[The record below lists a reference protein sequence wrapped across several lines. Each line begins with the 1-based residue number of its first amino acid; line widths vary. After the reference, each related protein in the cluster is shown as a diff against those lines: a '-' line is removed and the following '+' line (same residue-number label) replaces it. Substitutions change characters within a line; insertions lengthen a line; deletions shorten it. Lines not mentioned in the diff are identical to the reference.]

1 MRAPQLS
8 DFGLNQE
15 IVEIYE
21 TQSTKYSRLKQKI
34 EEENKVY
41 NRNLTFIVVSL
52 VILAFV
58 VFVSVIQQS
67 ESPMEVLLCIWGFHT
82 IAMIIVWRCGVDEE
96 LGIIAGLF
104 ALLVSAVASVCFPFI
119 SMGICIYSSFARNEA
134 YMSKMYPKQKY
145 VNTSVEKQVDAY
157 TTAIREYNAWKKKCS
172 IDYWMHMSGYQFED
186 AIAKLYEKQGY
197 HAEQTSYS
205 SDGGVD
211 IILLKEGQ
219 KIAVQCKHHAKPV
232 GPNDVRALMGVVA
245 SQNFDKGIFVSL
257 NGFTSTVYNEVE
269 RATIPIQL
277 VSLPT
282 ILAMVKSGDEDFDEC
297 EENTILSKKT
307 STTPSK
313 ENNTSEQRGHTGNE
327 KNSDFCKG
335 QRVYHR
341 SFGVGYIQ
349 KLNNDRIIVQF
360 GKGGDEKLFKFPEA
374 FQQRFLSLSPFKT
387 PSKTEHN
394 ENLVLRQEK
403 TEKVTKKCMGNCSTC
418 KREYCIEDN

>member
-41 NRNLTFIVVSL
+41 NRNLTFTIVPL

-145 VNTSVEKQVDAY
+145 VNTSVEKQVD
-157 TTAIREYNAWKKKCS
+157 
-172 IDYWMHMSGYQFED
+172 
-186 AIAKLYEKQGY
+186 
-197 HAEQTSYS
+197 
-205 SDGGVD
+205 
-211 IILLKEGQ
+211 
-219 KIAVQCKHHAKPV
+219 
-232 GPNDVRALMGVVA
+232 
-245 SQNFDKGIFVSL
+245 NF
-257 NGFTSTVYNEVE
+257 
-269 RATIPIQL
+269 
-277 VSLPT
+277 
-282 ILAMVKSGDEDFDEC
+282 
-297 EENTILSKKT
+297 
-307 STTPSK
+307 
-313 ENNTSEQRGHTGNE
+313 
-327 KNSDFCKG
+327 
-335 QRVYHR
+335 HR
-341 SFGVGYIQ
+341 
-349 KLNNDRIIVQF
+349 RR
-360 GKGGDEKLFKFPEA
+360 
-374 FQQRFLSLSPFKT
+374 RF
-387 PSKTEHN
+387 H
-394 ENLVLRQEK
+394 
-403 TEKVTKKCMGNCSTC
+403 
-418 KREYCIEDN
+418 